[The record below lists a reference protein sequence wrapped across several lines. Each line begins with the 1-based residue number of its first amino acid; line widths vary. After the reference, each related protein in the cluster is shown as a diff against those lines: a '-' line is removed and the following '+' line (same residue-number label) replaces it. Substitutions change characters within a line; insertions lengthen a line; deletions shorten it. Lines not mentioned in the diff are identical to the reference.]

1 MSEKILVPV
10 LGESITEATVA
21 KWLKQEGDT
30 VEADEAI
37 VELET
42 DKVNLEVPSPIDGVL
57 SEINSKDGETV
68 EVGALLGTISQ
79 NGTQPSEKKI
89 ITKIEP
95 KKTENN
101 VVNLEIKKEVPKVFE
116 EPEEE
121 KPLIL
126 INEVEEEN
134 KAMSF
139 KMKIEDI
146 PIYLHINSYGGCV
159 FSAFNII
166 DVIEACSVPIYS
178 IVEGCAASAGTLMS
192 VVCDKKYIR
201 KNSYM
206 LIHQLSS
213 GCWGKM
219 CEIEDEVEN
228 LTDFMD
234 KIKQIYME
242 NTKIPKRELTELLK
256 HDLWLNSNK
265 CLKYELAEEIM

>member
-1 MSEKILVPV
+1 MYKLESRKRKYLDYNVSNKKTRKVEKDDDVKDEDAANLLDA
-10 LGESITEATVA
+10 LGM
-21 KWLKQEGDT
+21 
-30 VEADEAI
+30 
-37 VELET
+37 
-42 DKVNLEVPSPIDGVL
+42 NLE
-57 SEINSKDGETV
+57 
-68 EVGALLGTISQ
+68 GAASSAKEK
-79 NGTQPSEKKI
+79 NKKI
-89 ITKIEP
+89 ERDANHIYFYSE
-95 KKTENN
+95 
-101 VVNLEIKKEVPKVFE
+101 VNRDSIYDLAT
-116 EPEEE
+116 
-121 KPLIL
+121 L

-134 KAMSF
+134 KALAF
-139 KMKIEDI
+139 KMKIQDI

-166 DVIEACSVPIYS
+166 DVIQSCSVPIYS

-234 KIKQIYME
+234 KIKKIYTE

-256 HDLWLNSNK
+256 HDLWLNSDK

>member
-1 MSEKILVPV
+1 MYKLQSKKRKYL
-10 LGESITEATVA
+10 
-21 KWLKQEGDT
+21 DY
-30 VEADEAI
+30 
-37 VELET
+37 
-42 DKVNLEVPSPIDGVL
+42 N
-57 SEINSKDGETV
+57 INSKK
-68 EVGALLGTISQ
+68 
-79 NGTQPSEKKI
+79 EKKNI
-89 ITKIEP
+89 KEEDVKDEDGSNILDALGMSLDGATSSTKEKNKKIERDANHIYFYS
-95 KKTENN
+95 E
-101 VVNLEIKKEVPKVFE
+101 VNRDSIYDLAT
-116 EPEEE
+116 
-121 KPLIL
+121 L

-134 KAMSF
+134 KALSF

-166 DVIEACSVPIYS
+166 DVIESCSVPIYS

-234 KIKQIYME
+234 KIKQIYMD
-242 NTKIPKRELTELLK
+242 NTKIPKKELTELLK
-256 HDLWLNSNK
+256 HDLWLNSDK
-265 CLKYELAEEIM
+265 CLKYQLAEEIM

>member
-1 MSEKILVPV
+1 MYQLQSKKRKYL
-10 LGESITEATVA
+10 
-21 KWLKQEGDT
+21 DY
-30 VEADEAI
+30 
-37 VELET
+37 
-42 DKVNLEVPSPIDGVL
+42 N
-57 SEINSKDGETV
+57 INSKKDKKNIKDEDIKDEDGSNILDALGMNLD
-68 EVGALLGTISQ
+68 GATSSTKEK
-79 NGTQPSEKKI
+79 NKKI
-89 ITKIEP
+89 ERDANHIYFYSE
-95 KKTENN
+95 
-101 VVNLEIKKEVPKVFE
+101 VNRDSIYDLAT
-116 EPEEE
+116 
-121 KPLIL
+121 L

-134 KAMSF
+134 KALSF
-139 KMKIEDI
+139 KMKIDDI

-166 DVIEACSVPIYS
+166 DVIESCSVPIYS

-234 KIKQIYME
+234 KIKKIYMD
-242 NTKIPKRELTELLK
+242 NTKIPKKELTELLK
-256 HDLWLNSNK
+256 HDLWLNSDK
-265 CLKYELAEEIM
+265 CLKYNLADEIM

>member
-1 MSEKILVPV
+1 MYKLQSKKRKYL
-10 LGESITEATVA
+10 
-21 KWLKQEGDT
+21 DY
-30 VEADEAI
+30 
-37 VELET
+37 
-42 DKVNLEVPSPIDGVL
+42 N
-57 SEINSKDGETV
+57 INSKK
-68 EVGALLGTISQ
+68 
-79 NGTQPSEKKI
+79 EKKNI
-89 ITKIEP
+89 KDEDVKDEDGANILDALGMSLDGATSSTKEKNKKIERDANHIYFYS
-95 KKTENN
+95 E
-101 VVNLEIKKEVPKVFE
+101 VNRDSIYDLAT
-116 EPEEE
+116 
-121 KPLIL
+121 L

-134 KAMSF
+134 KALSF

-166 DVIEACSVPIYS
+166 DVIESCSVPIYS

-234 KIKQIYME
+234 KIKQIYMD
-242 NTKIPKRELTELLK
+242 NTKIPKKELTELLK
-256 HDLWLNSNK
+256 HDLWLNSDK
-265 CLKYELAEEIM
+265 CLKYQLAEEIM